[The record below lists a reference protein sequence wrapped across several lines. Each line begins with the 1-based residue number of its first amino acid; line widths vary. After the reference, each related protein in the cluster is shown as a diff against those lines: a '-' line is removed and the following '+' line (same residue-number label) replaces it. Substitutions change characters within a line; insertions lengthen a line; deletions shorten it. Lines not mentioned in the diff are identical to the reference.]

1 MDKDR
6 GFGLLG
12 AGGMVSV
19 SEPDLSHPRAIR
31 FDGWV
36 LRMDS
41 GELAKD
47 GRKTRLQDQ
56 PLQILEELLRHPG
69 ELVTREQL
77 IARLWPKGV
86 VDFDTG
92 LNSAVRKLRIALQDE
107 VETPRYIE
115 TVPRKGYRFIAAIDP
130 APATTA
136 LPAAPVVRPRR
147 TYLYAG
153 GFVALLLIA
162 ALTFVATRHEST
174 RASQPP
180 AAPSLSLDSRT
191 IAVLP

>member
-1 MDKDR
+1 MSR
-6 GFGLLG
+6 
-12 AGGMVSV
+12 
-19 SEPDLSHPRAIR
+19 PRTIS

-36 LRMDS
+36 LHMDS

-56 PLQILEELLRHPG
+56 PLQILEELLRQPG

-115 TVPRKGYRFIAAIDP
+115 TVPRKGYRFIAAID
-130 APATTA
+130 APTTA
-136 LPAAPVVRPRR
+136 PPAAPVVRSRR
-147 TYLYAG
+147 TYLYVG
-153 GFVALLLIA
+153 GSVALLLIA
-162 ALTFVATRHEST
+162 ALTFVAIRRESLP
-174 RASQPP
+174 ASQSSP
-180 AAPSLSLDSRT
+180 APARSRRSIAERLRCCHFVPRLLAKQMKSLRWS
-191 IAVLP
+191 